1 MDKMRRWARDQR
13 GSILL
18 FTTILVVPLMII
30 IGGLAMDLAYYGA
43 VDDELQR
50 SMDAAALAGA
60 GKLGFND
67 TFFPAARQW
76 ARDYALLNPYR
87 TGSINLDL
95 NTANN
100 PGGSI
105 VLGIWNGS
113 SFTPSLDGTRVN
125 AVKCR
130 FATTVPTSFLRLIGV
145 NSLGTGA
152 MAIAWAAQPATTPP
166 NACVFPVGLSSCFF
180 GGSTSLGCGA
190 TVSFISSSDASAVG
204 ANTAAWVSLVPAET
218 NVSGSGT
225 LTQVQAAVNG
235 SCNGTALNQGD
246 PVPASNGELNNVI
259 NYLMDEFPNIYNSSP
274 PDVTVLNQ
282 DGSTAYSGHGWEVH
296 VPVIDTG
303 ATCPPG
309 AVTGTKQIV
318 GWTRFVITQILN
330 SGGTCAVAN
339 HWAGNPWDAHCLA
352 SKNGTASSP
361 LPPGYGGM
369 KGIFGYYDCQYN
381 PAPPAP
387 NPGPITATAKLKLV
401 R

>member
-50 SMDAAALAGA
+50 TMDAAALAGA

-67 TFFPAARQW
+67 TYFPAARQW

-87 TGSINLDL
+87 TGTVNLNL
-95 NTANN
+95 NTANA
-100 PGGSI
+100 PGGNI

-113 SFTPSLDGTRVN
+113 TFAPSLDGTKVN
-125 AVKCR
+125 AVQCR
-130 FATTVPTSFLRLIGV
+130 FATAVPTSFLRVIGI
-145 NSLGTGA
+145 NSLNSGA

-166 NACVFPVGLSSCFF
+166 NACVFPVGVSSCFF
-180 GGSTSLGCGA
+180 GGPTSLGCGA
-190 TVSFISSSDASAVG
+190 TISFISSSDSSAVG
-204 ANTAAWVSLVPAET
+204 ANSAAWVNLVPGAT
-218 NVSGSGT
+218 NVNNPAVTS
-225 LTQVQAAVNG
+225 QVQAAVNG

-246 PVPASNGELNNVI
+246 SVPASNGEMNSII
-259 NYLMDEFPNIYNSSP
+259 NYLMTEFPAIYANSP
-274 PDVTVLNQ
+274 ADVTVLKQ

-303 ATCPPG
+303 GSCPPG
-309 AVTGTKQIV
+309 AVNGSQQIV

-330 SGGTCAVAN
+330 SNGSCAVAN
-339 HWAGNPWDAHCLA
+339 HWAGNPWDAHCFA
-352 SKNGTASSP
+352 SKNGTATS
-361 LPPGYGGM
+361 LPPGWAGQ

-387 NPGPITATAKLKLV
+387 IPGPSTATAKLKLV